1 MLELLF
7 MLLLFALFKKLLYCQ
22 LLFLEG
28 GSKCAPPLTTPAFF
42 TDGYIRG
49 EVIEFILCFDAY
61 LS

>member
-1 MLELLF
+1 